1 MKNSEKIEVIKKKK
15 WKIPKGQVY
24 YSNSNSVTITGE
36 LEVAG
41 TFIVG
46 YQDNSDDMKTAREVI
61 GTQPVRHHHSEK
73 RSKRSPTLI
82 DQIILYAF
90 DRIIKTNSHILP
102 GIAQIVWD
110 KIQDLYDCDDYKR
123 EDPRHS
129 HCISEIKDEF
139 IEYYPLPVQWDVTKF
154 IKRKNFDSR
163 LSRSRKRFR

>member
-24 YSNSNSVTITGE
+24 YSNSDSVTITGE

-46 YQDNSDDMKTAREVI
+46 YQDNSDDMKTAREVMGI
-61 GTQPVRHHHSEK
+61 QPVIHPQSEK
-73 RSKRSPTLI
+73 RSKWSPTLI

-102 GIAQIVWD
+102 GIAQIVWE
-110 KIQDLYDCDDYKR
+110 KIQDLSDNDDFWTSTPANLR
-123 EDPRHS
+123 TMAS
-129 HCISEIKDEF
+129 G
-139 IEYYPLPVQWDVTKF
+139 IESKF
-154 IKRKNFDSR
+154 GF
-163 LSRSRKRFR
+163 

>member
-1 MKNSEKIEVIKKKK
+1 MEI
-15 WKIPKGQVY
+15 
-24 YSNSNSVTITGE
+24 
-36 LEVAG
+36 AG

-46 YQDNSDDMKTAREVI
+46 YQDNSDDMKTAREVM

-90 DRIIKTNSHILP
+90 DRIIKSNSHILP

-110 KIQDLYDCDDYKR
+110 KIQDLYDNDDYKR

-129 HCISEIKDEF
+129 HCISEINDKF
-139 IEYYPLPVQWDVTKF
+139 IEYYPLPGQSDVTKF

-163 LSRSRKRFR
+163 LSRLRKRFR